1 MFNCTIIKQ
10 SKCPKIS
17 VSPIKL
23 DLYRLMVFLL
33 GQFTIS
39 IFSFI
44 ILMFDDQHRYMLP
57 IRIRIFFASGKKE
70 CAEKYDRRDHNRS
83 PR

>member
-1 MFNCTIIKQ
+1 M
-10 SKCPKIS
+10 S
-17 VSPIKL
+17 VFCVKL
-23 DLYRLMVFLL
+23 NFYRLMVFLL

-70 CAEKYDRRDHNRS
+70 CAERDHNRS